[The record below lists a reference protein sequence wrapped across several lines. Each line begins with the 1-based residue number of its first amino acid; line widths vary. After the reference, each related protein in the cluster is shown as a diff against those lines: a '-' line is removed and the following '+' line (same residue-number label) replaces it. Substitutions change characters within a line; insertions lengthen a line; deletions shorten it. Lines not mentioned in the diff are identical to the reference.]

1 MLELTEINA
10 GYGAIQIL
18 WSVSM
23 RIDKGEI
30 VALVGAN
37 GAGKST
43 TIKTISGL
51 LPVSSGRITFDG
63 RRIDALP
70 VHTIITQGIALVP
83 VGRRL
88 FPVMTVKEN
97 LELGN
102 YVEKD
107 RTRVQHVTAGGA
119 RCPRFRMP
127 TRSWVAS
134 IPSTFSGAS
143 CPSIP
148 TGPATRSRS
157 TWPIRWESP
166 SKRRPLESSG
176 SSMPTWP
183 KGSAATPWRGDMT

>member
-23 RIDKGEI
+23 QIDKGEI

-83 VGRRL
+83 EGRRL
-88 FPVMTVKEN
+88 FPVMTVRRISN
-97 LELGN
+97 LAI
-102 YVEKD
+102 
-107 RTRVQHVTAGGA
+107 T
-119 RCPRFRMP
+119 
-127 TRSWVAS
+127 
-134 IPSTFSGAS
+134 
-143 CPSIP
+143 
-148 TGPATRSRS
+148 
-157 TWPIRWESP
+157 
-166 SKRRPLESSG
+166 SKRIGPG
-176 SSMPTWP
+176 SSTTSN
-183 KGSAATPWRGDMT
+183 GSSACSRYSGTG